1 MSSTKYPT
9 ERLKCWGKAKALREN
24 YYKGFAEAHEK
35 GGIRWAGGAWS
46 FDAIPSGLGD
56 DVWALTGEPY
66 GATVA
71 WNKEFA
77 TECQEAIETKGYARD
92 LCSYMRNYWGSILLN
107 KYAWPQFSEEFPK
120 ADFIWQDHICCSHSK
135 WYQVASSLEGG
146 VPMYSIDVSVGPYG
160 ELTDSRINYIVGQ
173 MHDGIKWLEKMTG
186 REYDDELLIK
196 AVHNE
201 FRSCHYWAAIC
212 ALNKTIP
219 APLDEKSMYS
229 LYVLGTLRKS
239 AQWTAD
245 FYEKDLYPEV
255 KDRVKRGI
263 AAVGNEQCRV
273 MTDTQPPWA
282 FLKVFRYLEKYG
294 CVSVGSLY
302 TFSLI
307 GLWED
312 QEDGTWGPRAIP
324 DIEITNRDEALRA
337 LAEWNLSKPEWQ
349 HFYHPKLKSEMM
361 IRIAREWKLNGVLL
375 HFNRGCEGLS
385 LGIAENRL
393 AIQKAGFPVMPFEG
407 NMGDEREFDLTKTM
421 TRIDAFME
429 SLEFEKITE

>member
-1 MSSTKYPT
+1 MSTTKYPS
-9 ERLKCWGKAKALREN
+9 ERLKSWGKAKTLREN
-24 YYKGFAEAHEK
+24 YYRDFAEAHDK

-46 FDAIPSGLGD
+46 FDAIPAGLGE
-56 DVWALTGEPY
+56 DVWCLTGEPY

-71 WNKEFA
+71 FNKELA
-77 TECQEAIETKGYARD
+77 LECQEAIETKGFARD
-92 LCSYMRNYWGSILLN
+92 LCSYMRNYWGSIILN
-107 KYAWPQFSEEFPK
+107 KYAWPQYSEEFPK
-120 ADFIWQDHICCSHSK
+120 PDFMWQDHICCSHAK
-135 WYQVASSLEGG
+135 WYQVASDLEGG
-146 VPMYSIDVSVGPYG
+146 IPTFSIDVSVGPYE
-160 ELTDSRINYIVGQ
+160 ELTESRLNYIVGQ
-173 MHDGIKWLEKMTG
+173 MHDGIKWLEKTTS
-186 REYDDELLIK
+186 RDYNDELLIK
-196 AVHNE
+196 AVQNE
-201 FRSCHYWAAIC
+201 FRTCHYWAAIC
-212 ALNKTIP
+212 ELNKTIP
-219 APLDEKSMYS
+219 APLDEKSMYA

-239 AQWTAD
+239 SQWTAD
-245 FYEKDLYPEV
+245 YYEKELYPEI

-263 AAVGNEQCRV
+263 AAVENEQCRI

-294 CVSVGSLY
+294 CVSIGSLY

-312 QEDGTWGPRAIP
+312 KEDGTWGPRSIP
-324 DIEITNRDEALRA
+324 EIEITNRDEALRA

-361 IRIAREWKLNGVLL
+361 IRIAREWKLDGVLL

-407 NMGDEREFDLTKTM
+407 NMGDEREFDLTRTM
-421 TRIDAFME
+421 ARIDAFME
-429 SLEFEKITE
+429 SLGMKKLVD

>member
-1 MSSTKYPT
+1 MSTAKYPT
-9 ERLKCWGKAKALREN
+9 EKLKSWGKAKTLREN
-24 YYKGFAEAHEK
+24 YYKDFAEAHDK

-46 FDAIPSGLGD
+46 FDAIPSGLGE
-56 DVWALTGEPY
+56 DVWSLTGEPY

-71 WNKEFA
+71 FNKDFA
-77 TECQEAIETKGYARD
+77 LECQEAIETKGFARD
-92 LCSYMRNYWGSILLN
+92 LCSYMRNYWGSVILN
-107 KYAWPQFSEEFPK
+107 KYAWPQFSKEFPK
-120 ADFIWQDHICCSHSK
+120 PDFMWQDHICCSHAK
-135 WYQVASSLEGG
+135 WYQVASDLEGG
-146 VPMYSIDVSVGPYG
+146 IPTFSIDVSVGPY
-160 ELTDSRINYIVGQ
+160 EKLTESRINYIVGQ
-173 MHDGIKWLEKMTG
+173 MHDGIKWLEKITG
-186 REYDDELLIK
+186 RDYDDDLLIK

-201 FRSCHYWAAIC
+201 FRASHYWAAIC
-212 ALNKTIP
+212 ELNKTIP

-239 AQWTAD
+239 SQWTAD

-255 KDRVKRGI
+255 KSRVERGI
-263 AAVGNEQCRV
+263 AAVENEQCRI

-294 CVSVGSLY
+294 CISIGSLY
-302 TFSLI
+302 TFALI

-312 QEDGTWGPRAIP
+312 KEDGTWGPRTMP

-421 TRIDAFME
+421 IRIDAFME
-429 SLEFEKITE
+429 SLGVKKLVD